1 MMGLLRVA
9 AVGLA
14 AVLVWTLAAGRVAGE
29 QRLPLASIV
38 PGAVVTL
45 PFGCTSFAME
55 PFDPLCPGS
64 HIHTGVDLAAPVGTA
79 VHAATGGIARAG
91 FDPGGAGIF
100 VAVAVG
106 AHARLLYCHL
116 SRVLIVPG
124 ESVTPGQVIGEVG
137 ATGLATGAHLHFEVQ
152 MDGRAI
158 DPVNWL
164 AS

>member
-1 MMGLLRVA
+1 MMGLLRIA
-9 AVGLA
+9 AICIA
-14 AVLVWTLAAGRVAGE
+14 AAMVWTLAAGRVAGE

-38 PGAVVTL
+38 PGAVESL
-45 PFGCTSFAME
+45 PFGCTSFALE
-55 PFDPLCPGS
+55 PFDPLCPGF

-79 VHAATGGIARAG
+79 VHAATAGIARTG
-91 FDPGGAGIF
+91 FDPSGAGIF
-100 VAVAVG
+100 VAVTVG
-106 AHARLLYCHL
+106 EHVRVLYCHL
-116 SRVLIVPG
+116 SQVHVVAG

-158 DPVNWL
+158 DPVGWL